1 MSSALHEQMEAAVAD
16 LRAQRDRIRESSRR
30 LSEASHAATSPDRS
44 VEVTVD
50 AQGRLTGLSLK
61 GTAYRTLA
69 PTEFAD
75 RIAKTVLA
83 AQDAAAARSAAT
95 LAEYAPARLRQVLA
109 GTFDL
114 DAMFDAAIEAG
125 EGPIFAGERPGTRP

>member
-1 MSSALHEQMEAAVAD
+1 MSSALHDQMEAAVAN
-16 LRAQRDRIRESSRR
+16 LRAQQDRIREAGRR
-30 LSEASHAATSPDRS
+30 MSAASHAATSPDRS

-61 GTAYRTLA
+61 GKAYRTLA

-75 RIAKTVLA
+75 RIARTVQA
-83 AQDAAAARSAAT
+83 AQDAAAARSAAA
-95 LAEYAPARLRQVLA
+95 LAEYVPARLRQVLE

-125 EGPIFAGERPGTRP
+125 EGPIFAGEHPGARP

>member
-1 MSSALHEQMEAAVAD
+1 MSSALHDQMEAAVAD
-16 LRAQRDRIRESSRR
+16 LRAQRDRIREAGRR
-30 LSEASHAATSPDRS
+30 LSEASHPATSPDRS
-44 VEVTVD
+44 VEVSVD

-69 PTEFAD
+69 PAEFAD
-75 RIAKTVLA
+75 RIARTVQA

-95 LAEYAPARLRQVLA
+95 LAEYAPARLRQVLE

-125 EGPIFAGERPGTRP
+125 EGPIFAGEHPGARP